1 MSVMFILQQTS
12 GKIVEQRRLRCSLS
26 APGAVRN
33 GSVYGSPTSTD
44 ADRQVAQLTSA
55 VSGTFC

>member
-33 GSVYGSPTSTD
+33 GSVYGSTTSTD